1 MSSPLF
7 KPPSNMVKEWPEVFE
22 DLYMNTMPVNY
33 VKSLRLEF
41 KNGRVWEIDI
51 QDQLSQISSE
61 ALSSKMLD
69 TLHEYRNDIHKIDF
83 SINIEKLKVDIISS
97 TKKIF
102 TIS

>member
-1 MSSPLF
+1 
-7 KPPSNMVKEWPEVFE
+7 MVKEWPEVFE

-61 ALSSKMLD
+61 ALSSKMLA
-69 TLHEYRNDIHKIDF
+69 TIQEYRNDIHKIDF
-83 SINIEKLKVDIISS
+83 SINIEKLKTDVIAS
-97 TKKIF
+97 TQKIF